1 MVKPISIAVRDLKV
15 QIVSAIN
22 ESQLPA
28 AIVEPILEVIHQQI
42 VKMAENEIMQAER
55 QLAESEVSE

>member
-1 MVKPISIAVRDLKV
+1 MIKPISIAVRDLKV
-15 QIVSAIN
+15 QIVAAIN

-28 AIVEPILEVIHQQI
+28 AIVEPILDVIHNQI
-42 VKMAENEIMQAER
+42 TQIAENEIKQAEK